1 MSAPRPGSNLGKG
14 LLCCQP
20 SLPNPAPQ
28 GQFGFRWCVWE
39 LWFSPWNKPLQNR
52 IDRESLWVGNREV
65 FLGMNCVWEMRKAG
79 SCPWSSQ
86 SLPLSSGPNRIRR
99 EKESFT
105 LSQDCGEAG
114 WLPATCLTACLPGCL
129 PSLIATLLPA
139 VFLD

>member
-1 MSAPRPGSNLGKG
+1 MSTPRPGSNLGKG

-20 SLPNPAPQ
+20 SLPSPAPQ
-28 GQFGFRWCVWE
+28 GQLGFRWCVWE

-65 FLGMNCVWEMRKAG
+65 FLGMNCVWEMRRAG
-79 SCPWSSQ
+79 TALGAASPFPCPQVQTGEEGKRSPS
-86 SLPLSSGPNRIRR
+86 P
-99 EKESFT
+99 
-105 LSQDCGEAG
+105 QDCGEAG

-129 PSLIATLLPA
+129 PSLIVTLLSA